1 MSSNASTLSPYLD
14 DAVPPVD
21 DDPRRPVLIGI
32 VILAI
37 FFGALGIWSAVAPV
51 SSAVIAPAVVKVE
64 GNRKSVQ
71 HLDGGIVK
79 ALRVKEGDRV
89 EAGQTLIVL
98 DDTQALG
105 AVGVLR
111 KQHDDLRAQ
120 EARLLSERDGA
131 AAAVFPEE
139 LTARRSD
146 PDVDTLLRAQEN
158 LFVSRQTALAGQV
171 SLLKQKIAQTRE
183 QITGSR
189 AVLTSRQQ
197 QLESTQGEVTGLRD
211 LFKKGYVPRQRM
223 LELERSAA
231 ELEGQVGEV
240 KANVAKANQAINEA
254 TLQIAQLQADRAA
267 QVAGDLREVQAKLA
281 ELGPKLKV
289 AEDTLARTEI
299 RAPYSGYVVGMTVFS
314 VGGVIGHGEKIMDI
328 VPDTKSLA
336 VEATVNVE
344 DIEGLHPDMDAQV
357 RLTAYTQ
364 RSTPVMRARITQVSA
379 DRLTD
384 SRSGQSYYAVQAKI
398 PAEELAK
405 QRNVKLFPGMPA
417 MLVIPTGERTVLDYL
432 LKPLTESINKA
443 MREK

>member
-1 MSSNASTLSPYLD
+1 MSTTALSPYVV

-21 DDPRRPVLIGI
+21 DNPRRPVIAGLI
-32 VILAI
+32 ILGV
-37 FFGALGIWSAVAPV
+37 FVGALGIWSAVAPV
-51 SSAVIAPAVVKVE
+51 SSAVMAPAVVKVE

-79 ALRVKEGDRV
+79 ELRVKEGDKV
-89 EAGQTLIVL
+89 EAGQALIVL

-120 EARLLSERDGA
+120 EARLMAERDGA
-131 AAAVFPEE
+131 STVAFPQT
-139 LTARRSD
+139 LTGRRSD
-146 PDVDTLLRAQEN
+146 SDVDTLLRAQEN
-158 LFVSRQTALAGQV
+158 MFVSRQTALAGQV
-171 SLLKQKIAQTRE
+171 SLLKQKVAQTRE
-183 QITGSR
+183 QITGSK
-189 AVLTSRQQ
+189 AVLTSREQ
-197 QLESTQGEVTGLRD
+197 QLESTRSELTGLRD

-223 LELERSAA
+223 LELERSGA

-240 KANVAKANQAINEA
+240 RANVAKAYQTINEA

-314 VGGVIGHGEKIMDI
+314 VGGVIARGEKIMDI
-328 VPDTKSLA
+328 VPDTKALS

-344 DIEGLHPDMDAQV
+344 DIEGVHPDMEAQV

-364 RSTPVMRARITQVSA
+364 RSTPSMRAHITQVSA

-384 SRSGQSYYAVQAKI
+384 NRSGQSYYAVQAKI
-398 PAEELAK
+398 PADELAK
-405 QRNVKLFPGMPA
+405 QKNVKLFPGMPA
-417 MLVIPTGERTVLDYL
+417 MLVIPTGERTVLEYL

>member
-1 MSSNASTLSPYLD
+1 MSTTTLSPHLA

-21 DDPRRPVLIGI
+21 DDPRRPIIAGL
-32 VILAI
+32 VILGV
-37 FFGALGIWSAVAPV
+37 FVGALGIWSAVAPV

-79 ALRVKEGDRV
+79 ELRVKEGDKV
-89 EAGQTLIVL
+89 EAGQALIVL

-120 EARLLSERDGA
+120 EARLLAERDGA
-131 AAAVFPEE
+131 STVSFPVA
-139 LTARRSD
+139 LTGRRTDS
-146 PDVDTLLRAQEN
+146 DVDTLLRAQEN
-158 LFVSRQTALAGQV
+158 MFVSRQTALAGQV
-171 SLLKQKIAQTRE
+171 SLLKQKVAQTRE
-183 QITGSR
+183 QIIGSK
-189 AVLTSRQQ
+189 AVLTSREQ
-197 QLESTQGEVTGLRD
+197 QLDSTRGELTGLRD

-223 LELERSAA
+223 LELERSGA

-240 KANVAKANQAINEA
+240 KANVARAYQTINEA

-267 QVAGDLREVQAKLA
+267 QVAGDLRDVQAKLA

-299 RAPYSGYVVGMTVFS
+299 RAPYSGYVVGMTVFG
-314 VGGVIGHGEKIMDI
+314 VGGVIARGEKIMDI
-328 VPDTKSLA
+328 VPDTKALA

-344 DIEGLHPDMDAQV
+344 DIEGVHPGMEAQV

-364 RSTPVMRARITQVSA
+364 RSTPSLRAYITQVSA

-384 SRSGQSYYAVQAKI
+384 NRSGQSYYAVQAKV

-405 QRNVKLFPGMPA
+405 QENVKLFPGMPA

>member
-1 MSSNASTLSPYLD
+1 MSSNASTLSPYLND
-14 DAVPPVD
+14 TVPPVD
-21 DDPRRPVLIGI
+21 DDPRRPVLTGI
-32 VILAI
+32 VILAV
-37 FFGALGIWSAVAPV
+37 FFGVLGIWSAVAPV

-79 ALRVKEGDRV
+79 ELRAKEGDRV

-105 AVGVLR
+105 SVGVLR

-183 QITGSR
+183 QITGSM
-189 AVLTSRQQ
+189 AVLNSRQQ
-197 QLESTQGEVTGLRD
+197 QLQSTQGEVTGLRD

-267 QVAGDLREVQAKLA
+267 QIAGELREVQAKLA

-289 AEDTLARTEI
+289 AEDTLARTQI

-314 VGGVIGHGEKIMDI
+314 VGGVIGRGEKIMDI

-364 RSTPVMRARITQVSA
+364 RSTPVMHARITQVSA

-384 SRSGQSYYAVQAKI
+384 TRSGQSYYAVQAKI
-398 PAEELAK
+398 PADELAK

-432 LKPLTESINKA
+432 LKPLTESVNKA